1 MSLKEKIKHAF
12 AVDSEHIP
20 SPNSV
25 VSESIDEICSFLI
38 KKRLEVPVEFAIESS
53 KPLGFISS
61 QAMHMLTPLA
71 SILLNVE
78 RWRQL
83 ALYLEHRRAPDYFLN
98 RIATMRS
105 FFDLHG
111 RLPKSGELDMWISK
125 NKTKDFAVKK
135 EQ

>member
-12 AVDSEHIP
+12 AVDSEQIP
-20 SPNSV
+20 CPNSV

-38 KKRLEVPVEFAIESS
+38 KKRLEVPIEFAIESS

-78 RWRQL
+78 RWSSC
-83 ALYLEHRRAPDYFLN
+83 AK
-98 RIATMRS
+98 TV
-105 FFDLHG
+105 
-111 RLPKSGELDMWISK
+111 PK
-125 NKTKDFAVKK
+125 FAVTTNVSP
-135 EQ
+135 E